1 MKAPAAF
8 RAALAAVLAF
18 GLAAPLTEAER
29 AYYRADPVAY
39 ARDRLGVVLMLHQC
53 ALAYAAAG
61 QWHRITP
68 EMAELSGMRNPG
80 MRKIAVRSAVKTGK
94 STLLVVLALWYYE
107 CCRDETH
114 GAKFLLTAA
123 KGDQIRTVIWSELRR
138 ILRTAPHAPE
148 GKASRDPAK
157 GFKSADESCVIL
169 GFTGRN
175 AEAMAGQSGNLALA
189 VDEASA
195 LEKEKAD
202 AIAGNRAGGGD
213 LGAFQIWFANPT
225 RSSGPL
231 YDAFHSQKEFYT
243 TFHFD
248 GVPISEWNERQ
259 AKPTKFVITSQAI
272 RESAAENGKHDPF
285 HVVRMRGNFIEGE
298 VGKIVPMVVIAAMQ
312 ERWREL
318 WLDDDGRLLTGR
330 ALEEKRALLFRTTR
344 LGPLRIGYDPAS
356 EKLNR
361 DEHGFAAVRGN
372 VALDVYTRRGMKKE
386 EALAELW
393 ALIAR
398 YRAEGETPD
407 LSVDVEGEIGNE
419 FRIAIAAE
427 AEERRIRRPADAFTF
442 HAVRSSSKHVRDRNY
457 VRVRDELWKTLGAWA
472 LEGAIPMQPRLETE
486 IYAHSWIP
494 IITAQ
499 GQQTVAT
506 PKSTVRDTI
515 HRSSDLADALCL
527 AIFRADTSGT
537 EIVRQ
542 QVGEARREPEDL
554 VDANAA
560 FYQGEDASSE
570 PTSSGDGDDPF
581 SWAR

>member
-1 MKAPAAF
+1 MKSPAAF
-8 RAALAAVLAF
+8 RTAVASVLLL
-18 GLAAPLTEAER
+18 GLAAPLTGAER
-29 AYYRADPVAY
+29 RHYRADPVAY
-39 ARDRLGVVLMLHQC
+39 AFERLGVALMPHQ
-53 ALAYAAAG
+53 AAVAYAAAG
-61 QWHRITP
+61 QWHRITA
-68 EMAELSGMRNPG
+68 EMAKLSGMRNPG
-80 MRKIAVRSAVKTGK
+80 KRKFAIRSSVKTGK
-94 STLLVVLALWYYE
+94 STLLVVIALWYYE

-123 KGDQIRTVIWSELRR
+123 KGDQIRTVIWAELRR
-138 ILRTAPHAPE
+138 VLRMAPHAPE
-148 GKASRDPAK
+148 GKQARDPSK
-157 GFKSADESCVIL
+157 GFRSADDSCAIV

-175 AEAMAGQSGNLALA
+175 AEAMAGQSGRQSIA

-195 LEKEKAD
+195 LEREKAD
-202 AIAGNRAGGGD
+202 AIVGNLAGGGED
-213 LGAFQIWFANPT
+213 ANFQLWLANPT

-231 YDAFHSQKEFYT
+231 YDAFHSQKESYT

-248 GVPISEWNERQ
+248 GVPISDWNERQ
-259 AKPTKFVITSQAI
+259 AKPTKFIITSQAI
-272 RESAAENGKHDPF
+272 RESAAENGEHDPF
-285 HVVRMRGNFIEGE
+285 HVVRMRGDFIEGE

-318 WLDDDGRLLTGR
+318 WLDAEGEPLKGR

-356 EKLNR
+356 DKLNR

-372 VALDVYTRRGMKKE
+372 VALEVYTRRGLKKE
-386 EALAELW
+386 QALAEIWTLM
-393 ALIAR
+393 AR

-407 LSVDVEGEIGNE
+407 LSVDVEGEIGND

-427 AEERRIRRPADAFTF
+427 AEDRRIRRPDDAFTF
-442 HAVRSSSKHVRDRNY
+442 YAVRSSSKHVRDRNY
-457 VRVRDELWKTLGAWA
+457 VRVRDELWKTLAAWA
-472 LEGAIPMQPRLETE
+472 AEGAIPMQPRLETE

-506 PKSTVRDTI
+506 PKATVRDTI

-527 AIFRADTSGT
+527 ALFRADTSGT

-560 FYQGEDASSE
+560 FYQGEDTTPDAA
-570 PTSSGDGDDPF
+570 SSGDGDDPF